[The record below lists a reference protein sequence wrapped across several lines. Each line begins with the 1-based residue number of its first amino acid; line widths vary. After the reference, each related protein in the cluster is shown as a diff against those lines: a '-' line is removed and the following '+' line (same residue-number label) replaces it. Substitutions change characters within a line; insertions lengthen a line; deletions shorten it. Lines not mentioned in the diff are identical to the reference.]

1 MNVLLHFDF
10 KNNNVYVSSW
20 FFWRILGEM
29 NLFEIFNLFANF
41 HETHFTL
48 LTQIHYE
55 ITLHTIFFSNNLF
68 YLYFLFWLI
77 CVIFCVSCVCPYL
90 THCVFVFCVPLSIL
104 CVGCAFGN
112 LAFPFGNIAFPLLPL
127 QNPRS
132 MPCQVYL
139 SLALLQPR
147 IKGLNM
153 VSVFFFTAA
162 SKGLKNRFHLWWIN
176 WWWK

>member
-10 KNNNVYVSSW
+10 KNINVDVSSW

-29 NLFEIFNLFANF
+29 NLFEIFNLFAKF

-55 ITLHTIFFSNNLF
+55 ITLHTIFFSITYF
-68 YLYFLFWLI
+68 IFIFLFWLI
-77 CVIFCVSCVCPYL
+77 CVISVIFCVSCVCPYL

-139 SLALLQPR
+139 SLALLQPC

-153 VSVFFFTAA
+153 VSVFYR
-162 SKGLKNRFHLWWIN
+162 SQQRVKKSLHLWWIN
-176 WWWK
+176 WWW